1 MIAGEVASARVRR
14 LKAQVQPPPRQGG
27 LLTRDFDLDRF
38 RMTLLPKIFVWT
50 LCTPFTAF
58 TNAEANA
65 VSDRLPVRLN
75 TRLV

>member
-1 MIAGEVASARVRR
+1 MKSPQPGSAALRR
-14 LKAQVQPPPRQGG
+14 RCSPPRQGG

-38 RMTLLPKIFVWT
+38 RMTHLPKIFVWT

-65 VSDRLPVRLN
+65 VSDRLLVRLK

>member
-38 RMTLLPKIFVWT
+38 RMTLLPKIFVWA

-65 VSDRLPVRLN
+65 VSDRLLVRLN

>member
-1 MIAGEVASARVRR
+1 
-14 LKAQVQPPPRQGG
+14 
-27 LLTRDFDLDRF
+27 
-38 RMTLLPKIFVWT
+38 MTLLPKIFVWTLWT

-65 VSDRLPVRLN
+65 VSDRLLVRLN

>member
-14 LKAQVQPPPRQGG
+14 LKAQVQPPRQGG
-27 LLTRDFDLDRF
+27 LLTRDFDLDGF

-65 VSDRLPVRLN
+65 VSDRLLVRLN

>member
-14 LKAQVQPPPRQGG
+14 LKAQVQPPRQGG

-65 VSDRLPVRLN
+65 VSDRLLVRLN
-75 TRLV
+75 TRLA